1 MNNNHNPII
10 LKAFNNQLSEFLDDL
25 LAILPGEKDL
35 MVLSTFMKTIIMGKP
50 RKIIEVWNKYITIKY
65 RDEILNGQIE
75 YFLDK
80 DYSEDLQDASS
91 NEALIAIDKLRNQ
104 IKLTFNNEIN
114 RDKTIKYMQNLIKLT
129 ELYYKG

>member
-129 ELYYKG
+129 ELYYKV

>member
-1 MNNNHNPII
+1 M
-10 LKAFNNQLSEFLDDL
+10 SEFLDDL

-65 RDEILNGQIE
+65 KDEILNGQIE
-75 YFLDK
+75 YFLNK
-80 DYSEDLQDASS
+80 DYREDLQDASS
-91 NEALIAIDKLRNQ
+91 NEALVAIDKLRNQ

-129 ELYYKG
+129 ELYYKV

>member
-104 IKLTFNNEIN
+104 IKFTFNNEIN

-129 ELYYKG
+129 ELYYKV

>member
-91 NEALIAIDKLRNQ
+91 NEALVAIDKLRNQ

>member
-65 RDEILNGQIE
+65 KDEILNGQIE
-75 YFLDK
+75 YFLNK
-80 DYSEDLQDASS
+80 DYREDLQDASS
-91 NEALIAIDKLRNQ
+91 NEALVAIDKLRNQ

-129 ELYYKG
+129 ELYYKV

>member
-65 RDEILNGQIE
+65 KDEILNGQIE
-75 YFLDK
+75 YFLNK
-80 DYSEDLQDASS
+80 DYREDLQDASS
-91 NEALIAIDKLRNQ
+91 NEALVAIDKLRNQ
-104 IKLTFNNEIN
+104 IKLTFIYTCT
-114 RDKTIKYMQNLIKLT
+114 TIY
-129 ELYYKG
+129 